1 MNRLQLFIRLIR
13 PLFLV
18 GGLLVYAL
26 GAGIADY
33 LGQDIDWGIYLLGQA
48 WVTTLQLCTHFLN
61 EYFNAPDDEQ
71 NRNRTLFSGGSGAV
85 GEGKVPRRSVLL
97 FALTSLTI
105 LASLTVLCIARLGS
119 QPVAYLIMTLG
130 FLGAFFYSVPPVR
143 LESSGYGELTTSILV
158 AILVPAFAF
167 VLQRG
172 ELHRLL
178 PMVTFPL
185 AFYHLA
191 MMIAIE
197 FPDYAADLKSGKQTL
212 LVRMGWK
219 NGFLVHNI
227 SILAAYLMVA
237 LSFSFGLPRTVTIA
251 ALVTMPFGLLQIWQ
265 MWRIAGGKKPS
276 WQGLTL
282 NAVVGFG
289 ALAYMMAFAFWTG

>member
-1 MNRLQLFIRLIR
+1 MERLLLFVRLIR
-13 PLFLV
+13 PLFLL

-26 GAGIADY
+26 GVGIARY
-33 LGQDIDWGIYLLGQA
+33 LGQEIDWGIYLLGQA

-61 EYFNAPDDEQ
+61 EYYNAPADEQ
-71 NRNRTLFSGGSGAV
+71 NRNRTPFSGGSGTV
-85 GEGKVPRRSVLL
+85 GEGRLPRHSVLL
-97 FALTSLTI
+97 FALTCLTV
-105 LASLTVLCIARLGS
+105 LASLTVLFIAEQGS
-119 QPVAYLIMTLG
+119 QPVAYMIMGLG

-158 AILVPAFAF
+158 AILVPTYAF
-167 VLQRG
+167 VLQSG

-178 PMVTFPL
+178 PMTTFPL

-197 FPDYAADLKSGKQTL
+197 FPDYATDLKTGKQTL

-219 NGFLVHNI
+219 NGFLIHNI
-227 SILAAYLMVA
+227 SILVAYLLVVLA
-237 LSFSFGLPRTVTIA
+237 FSFGFPRTVALA
-251 ALVTMPFGLLQIWQ
+251 ALLTIPFGLLEIWQ
-265 MWRIAGGKKPS
+265 MYRIAAGKKPS
-276 WQGLTL
+276 WQALTL